1 MHISDEG
8 FDLIK
13 KFEGCELEAYK
24 CAAGV
29 WTIGYGH
36 TKDVQEGDTWG
47 EEKAEFMLWR
57 ELEDEYEHYV
67 NSLVT
72 VPMNQCQFDALVSW
86 VYNLGPANL
95 KVSTLLKKLNA
106 GDYEDVPNQIKRWN
120 KATVNGERK
129 VLAGLTRR
137 REAEAL
143 MFEGK
148 PWDQIINKLCSTQLA
163 HRSHINLLFLSL
175 RGGGHQTYCE
185 EKISQDQ
192 REISPHA
199 KLFLN
204 LSLTTDAFRLS
215 VI

>member
-1 MHISDEG
+1 MEEHIQGNSRNKTRNERSKRNAKNGNVWNIWFYVNAFNSFFNRRSINIMHISDEG

-148 PWDQIINKLCSTQLA
+148 KWE
-163 HRSHINLLFLSL
+163 HI
-175 RGGGHQTYCE
+175 
-185 EKISQDQ
+185 
-192 REISPHA
+192 
-199 KLFLN
+199 
-204 LSLTTDAFRLS
+204 
-215 VI
+215 